1 MTNYRPT
8 DERQMADLV
17 TWATAEEQPL
27 EIVGGGSK
35 RALGRPLQVEHTL
48 DLSAFS
54 GIRDYEAAELVL
66 TAGAATPLA
75 EIERALAERNQMLA
89 FEPVDWR
96 ALLGTGEGTT
106 PTLGGVLS
114 CNLSGP
120 RRIKAGAAR
129 DHFLG
134 VRCVN
139 GRGEA
144 FKAGGQV
151 VKNVTGYDLCKLLA
165 GGYGTLAAMTEVT
178 VKVLPRPEKT
188 RTVLLLG
195 LDDAAAIRAMSD
207 ALNTPH
213 EVSAAAHVPA
223 DLAASSGVS
232 YVAGA
237 GRPVT
242 ALRVEG
248 PGPSVE
254 YRTRALRE
262 MLSDGHAGAATEEL
276 HSMNSVR
283 FWQEIAEARPLL
295 PAGSGEAADDGG
307 GRSIWRLSVTPSRA
321 AEVAAA
327 VARSLS
333 GGGARHFYDW
343 GGGLLWV
350 AVSADESDRDAGA
363 AAIRSAVAAYGGGHA
378 TLVRAPDPV
387 RAAVPVFEPLAPP
400 LAALTKRVKESFD
413 PRGIFNPGRLYRGI

>member
-8 DERQMADLV
+8 DDRQVADLV
-17 TWATAEEQPL
+17 TWAMAEEQPL

-48 DLSAFS
+48 DLSAFA
-54 GIRDYEAAELVL
+54 GIREYEPAELVL

-75 EIERALAERNQMLA
+75 DIEKALAERKQMLA

-96 ALLGTGEGTT
+96 ALLGSGGQGTS

-120 RRIKAGAAR
+120 RRIRAGAAR

-134 VRCVN
+134 VRCIN
-139 GRGEA
+139 GRGEV

-195 LDDAAAIRAMSD
+195 LDDAAAVRALSD
-207 ALNTPH
+207 ALNAPH
-213 EVSAAAHVPA
+213 EVSAAAHLPA
-223 DLAASSGVS
+223 GLAAASGVS
-232 YVAGA
+232 YVAEA
-237 GRPVT
+237 GTSVT

-262 MLSDGHAGAATEEL
+262 MLGGQGAAATKEL

-283 FWQEIAEARPLL
+283 FWQEIAEVGPLL
-295 PAGSGEAADDGG
+295 AGGTGGAAAAA
-307 GRSIWRLSVTPSRA
+307 GRAIWRLSVTPSMA
-321 AEVAAA
+321 SAVAAA
-327 VARSLS
+327 IARALD
-333 GGGARHFYDW
+333 GDAQHFYDW

-350 AVSADESDRDAGA
+350 AAPSDAGDRDAGA
-363 AAIRSAVAAYGGGHA
+363 ASIRAAIAANGGGHA

-387 RAAVPVFEPLAPP
+387 RAAVPVFEPQAPALAE
-400 LAALTKRVKESFD
+400 LTKRVKESFD
-413 PRGIFNPGRLYRGI
+413 PHGIFNPGRVYRGV

>member
-8 DERQMADLV
+8 DDRQLGELV
-17 TWATAEEQPL
+17 TWAMAEEQPL

-48 DLSAFS
+48 DLSAFT
-54 GIRDYEAAELVL
+54 GIREYEPAELVL

-75 EIERALAERNQMLA
+75 EIEKALAERNQMLA

-96 ALLGTGEGTT
+96 ALLGRGEEAV

-120 RRIKAGAAR
+120 RRIRAGAAR

-139 GRGEA
+139 GRGEV

-151 VKNVTGYDLCKLLA
+151 VKNVTGYDLCKLLS

-195 LDDAAAIRAMSD
+195 LDDAAAVRAMSD
-207 ALNTPH
+207 ALNAPH
-213 EVSAAAHVPA
+213 EVSAAAHLPA
-223 DLAASSGVS
+223 ALAAASGVS

-237 GRPVT
+237 GASVT
-242 ALRVEG
+242 ALRLEG

-254 YRTRALRE
+254 YRTRAVRE
-262 MLSDGHAGAATEEL
+262 MLAGGHGAATEEL
-276 HSMNSVR
+276 HSMNSAR
-283 FWQEIAEARPLL
+283 FWQEIAEVRPLL
-295 PAGSGEAADDGG
+295 AGGPGAAGSDG
-307 GRSIWRLSVTPSRA
+307 RAIWRLSVTPSMGPA
-321 AEVAAA
+321 VAA
-327 VARSLS
+327 SLVHALD
-333 GGGARHFYDW
+333 GGAPYFYDW
-343 GGGLLWV
+343 GGGLIWI
-350 AVSADESDRDAGA
+350 ATAADAGEHDAGA
-363 AAIRSAVAAYGGGHA
+363 ASIRAAVAANGGGHA

-387 RAAVPVFEPLAPP
+387 RAAVPVFEPLAPA
-400 LAALTKRVKESFD
+400 LAELTKRVKESFD
-413 PRGIFNPGRLYRGI
+413 PRGIFNPGRLYRGV